1 MYRNTNAVLYGTVLY
16 CTMLYATVAGV
27 LHSVYTVIRDK
38 GVAEVLVD
46 IASAATNGRQ
56 TPEEA
61 PRPPTQSVRLGDQ
74 STTTKPPR
82 PESLIPSLVINTKT
96 IGEFRGV

>member
-1 MYRNTNAVLYGTVLY
+1 MYRNTNAVLHGTVLY

-46 IASAATNGRQ
+46 SVSGDERATNTGR
-56 TPEEA
+56 
-61 PRPPTQSVRLGDQ
+61 S
-74 STTTKPPR
+74 
-82 PESLIPSLVINTKT
+82 TKT
-96 IGEFRGV
+96 PDSKRPTR